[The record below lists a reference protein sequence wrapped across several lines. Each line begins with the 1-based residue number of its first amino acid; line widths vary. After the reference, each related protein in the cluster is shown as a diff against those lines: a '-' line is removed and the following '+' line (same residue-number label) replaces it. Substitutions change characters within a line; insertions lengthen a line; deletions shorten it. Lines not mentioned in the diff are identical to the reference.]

1 MAPQARAQ
9 CGVETH
15 RRPVSLHGLYP
26 AALPPINVLKGSNAS
41 EDSKR
46 HLESRLRNSLENSL
60 NSVKRLSIRPR
71 GHRNRGRGGC
81 CSQSRG
87 RAEGRALRTSL
98 LRAATAR
105 AQGTAGGK
113 ASGGAVLIAPQ
124 QGRHQLTLPSPVARG
139 NASSH
144 TNLR

>member
-9 CGVETH
+9 GGAESH

-60 NSVKRLSIRPR
+60 NSVKRLSTQQW
-71 GHRNRGRGGC
+71 GHRNRGRGAAAL
-81 CSQSRG
+81 
-87 RAEGRALRTSL
+87 RAEGELRDAHFALL
-98 LRAATAR
+98 F
-105 AQGTAGGK
+105 
-113 ASGGAVLIAPQ
+113 
-124 QGRHQLTLPSPVARG
+124 
-139 NASSH
+139 
-144 TNLR
+144 